1 MNNYDLVIDIL
12 AEKIKEKDGEI
23 FLLKYRIDDLEEKLK
38 EAESHINKPSE
49 KTAKLEIR

>member
-38 EAESHINKPSE
+38 EAESHKPSE
-49 KTAKLEIR
+49 KTANIEIR